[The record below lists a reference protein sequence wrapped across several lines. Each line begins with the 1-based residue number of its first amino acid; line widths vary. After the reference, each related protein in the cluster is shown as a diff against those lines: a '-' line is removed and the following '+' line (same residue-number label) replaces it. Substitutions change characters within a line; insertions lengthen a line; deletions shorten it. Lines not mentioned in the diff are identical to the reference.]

1 MNKNIQTQNTV
12 LPILTLKEKRR
23 IHQISESF
31 FKGSGEFFVLY
42 NESINKTVDN
52 DIIKSNFMEHYE
64 DAIKQVKDNIKNK
77 QENLQVNV
85 TKNNF
90 HNNLMNFIIVLEIAI
105 ISATKLPVKLSNLQ
119 KLGDS
124 FVEEFNYIT
133 YKLKNGGMDGVEYL
147 ASLYNSTFNPT
158 RILERMLI
166 SINPLIYYSYRSL
179 IFGLDYFLNN
189 TEDNAFL
196 TCLGELAS
204 FIGSTASGAIGLIL
218 SMFGLGTYTAANKRP
233 NLMHFLRYGTNPYKV
248 AQRMENEIQ
257 SAIDKAEDTTNLFAL
272 FSSNASIGY
281 EWATGGWKGLDNED
295 DGNELPEVKKLLTNF
310 QKFRIE
316 AAEQSNKNYRANSVF
331 GVPNIFETE
340 EYQTMENVWNDVA
353 RKEFD
358 LASTSSIQFQ
368 HLLINHNSVNLSEMN
383 TQRKIIRTFY
393 ENNKGKNNHTYAKRI
408 CDEIDRYDL
417 LDTKMGQRAMAAR
430 SHYTIEFIIF
440 APAVIYAIIQYEH
453 TQKRDVELIS
463 TLDYRLEE
471 MNRRLRMLN
480 QNQNVEELKELK
492 TDYDNGLISTED
504 VIKKLTSLLRFDKPL
519 SSLRNI
525 NFEDILTCFVDFYEI
540 ITNSERKLYNVFQEV
555 KYNTFD
561 IRELD
566 QEILLQSIQTSEEET
581 QEKYIRKSPWISR
594 DQLILSIGQ
603 QAKILREKN
612 IELWERRIELL
623 NYLAETVASLNPEV
637 LYPKN

>member
-12 LPILTLKEKRR
+12 LSILTLKEKRR

-42 NESINKTVDN
+42 NESINKTVDT

-77 QENLQVNV
+77 QEDLQVNV

-90 HNNLMNFIIVLEIAI
+90 HDKLMNFIIVLELAI
-105 ISATKLPVKLSNLQ
+105 IAATKLPVKQSNLQ

-147 ASLYNSTFNPT
+147 ANLYSSTFNPT
-158 RILERMLI
+158 RILERMLN

-233 NLMHFLRYGTNPYKV
+233 NLMHFLRYGTNPYMV

-257 SAIDKAEDTTNLFAL
+257 SAIDKAEDNTIFSL
-272 FSSNASIGY
+272 FSSDASIGY
-281 EWATGGWKGLDNED
+281 QYATGGWVGLDDDD
-295 DGNELPEVKKLLTNF
+295 DGNELPEAKKLLTNF
-310 QKFRIE
+310 QNFRIE
-316 AAEQSNKNYRANSVF
+316 AAEQSNKKYRANSVF
-331 GVPNIFETE
+331 GVPNIFETK
-340 EYQTMENVWNDVA
+340 EYQKMEKSWNDVA

-358 LASTSSIQFQ
+358 LGSTSSIQFQ
-368 HLLINHNSVNLSEMN
+368 QLLINHNSVNLSELN

-393 ENNKGKNNHTYAKRI
+393 ENNKGKNNHPYAKRI

-417 LDTKMGQRAMAAR
+417 LDTKKGSRARVAR

-471 MNRRLRMLN
+471 MDRRLRMLN

-492 TDYDNGLISTED
+492 IDYDNGLISTEN
-504 VIKKLTSLLRFDKPL
+504 VIIKLTSLLSFDKPL
-519 SSLRNI
+519 NSLRNI
-525 NFEDILTCFVDFYEI
+525 NFEDILTCFLDFYEI
-540 ITNSERKLYNVFQEV
+540 ITKSERKLYNVFQEV

-581 QEKYIRKSPWISR
+581 QEKYFRKSPWISR

-623 NYLAETVASLNPEV
+623 FYLAETVEALNPEV

>member
-12 LPILTLKEKRR
+12 SPILTLKEKRR

-42 NESINKTVDN
+42 NESINKTVDT

-77 QENLQVNV
+77 QEDLQVNV

-90 HNNLMNFIIVLEIAI
+90 HDKLMNFIIVLELAI
-105 ISATKLPVKLSNLQ
+105 IAATKLPVNLSNLQ

-147 ASLYNSTFNPT
+147 ANLYSSTFNPT
-158 RILERMLI
+158 RILERMLN

-257 SAIDKAEDTTNLFAL
+257 SAIDKAEDNTIFSL
-272 FSSNASIGY
+272 FSSDASIGY
-281 EWATGGWKGLDNED
+281 QYATGGWVGLDDDD
-295 DGNELPEVKKLLTNF
+295 DGNELPEAKKLLTNF
-310 QKFRIE
+310 QNFRIE
-316 AAEQSNKNYRANSVF
+316 AAEQSNKKYRANSVF
-331 GVPNIFETE
+331 GVPNIFETK
-340 EYQTMENVWNDVA
+340 EYQKMEKSWNDVA

-358 LASTSSIQFQ
+358 LGSTSSIQFQ
-368 HLLINHNSVNLSEMN
+368 QLLINHNSVNLSELN

-393 ENNKGKNNHTYAKRI
+393 ENNKGKNSHPYAKKI

-417 LDTKMGQRAMAAR
+417 LDTKMRQRARVAR

-471 MNRRLRMLN
+471 MDRRLRMLN

-492 TDYDNGLISTED
+492 IDYDNGLISTEN
-504 VIKKLTSLLRFDKPL
+504 VIIKLTSLLSFDKPL
-519 SSLRNI
+519 NSLRNI
-525 NFEDILTCFVDFYEI
+525 NFEDILTCFLDFYEI
-540 ITNSERKLYNVFQEV
+540 ITKSERKLYNVFQEV

-623 NYLAETVASLNPEV
+623 FYLAETVEALNPEV

>member
-12 LPILTLKEKRR
+12 SPILTLKEKRR

-42 NESINKTVDN
+42 NESINKTVDT

-77 QENLQVNV
+77 QEDLQVNV

-90 HNNLMNFIIVLEIAI
+90 HDKLMNFIIVLELAI
-105 ISATKLPVKLSNLQ
+105 IAATKLPVNLSNLQ

-147 ASLYNSTFNPT
+147 ANLYSSTFNPT
-158 RILERMLI
+158 RILERMLN

-233 NLMHFLRYGTNPYKV
+233 NLMHFLRYGTNPYMV

-257 SAIDKAEDTTNLFAL
+257 SAIDKAEDNTIFSL
-272 FSSNASIGY
+272 FSSDASIGY
-281 EWATGGWKGLDNED
+281 QYATGGWVGLDDDD
-295 DGNELPEVKKLLTNF
+295 DGNELPEAKKLLTNF
-310 QKFRIE
+310 QNFRIE
-316 AAEQSNKNYRANSVF
+316 AAEQSNKKYRANSVF
-331 GVPNIFETE
+331 GVPNIFETK
-340 EYQTMENVWNDVA
+340 EYQKMEKSWNDVA

-358 LASTSSIQFQ
+358 LGSTSSIQFQ
-368 HLLINHNSVNLSEMN
+368 QLLINHNSVNLSELN

-393 ENNKGKNNHTYAKRI
+393 ENNKGKNNHPYAKRI

-417 LDTKMGQRAMAAR
+417 LDTKMRQRARVAR
-430 SHYTIEFIIF
+430 NHYTIEFIIF

-471 MNRRLRMLN
+471 MDRRLRMLN

-492 TDYDNGLISTED
+492 IDYDNGLISTEN
-504 VIKKLTSLLRFDKPL
+504 VIIKLTSLLSFDKPL
-519 SSLRNI
+519 NSLRNI
-525 NFEDILTCFVDFYEI
+525 NFEDILTCFLDFYEI
-540 ITNSERKLYNVFQEV
+540 ITKSERKLYNVFQEV

-581 QEKYIRKSPWISR
+581 QEKYFRKSPWISR

-623 NYLAETVASLNPEV
+623 FYLAETVEALNPEV